1 MKDNN
6 FEARIKKHSENMM
19 KSINAPFNIS
29 EKIDE
34 MENCNMKKVVSFNWL
49 KKTAYSA
56 AGFAAAFVLMFNLI
70 PGLSYAANDVPILGD
85 LVRIVTLGRFEV
97 KEGNYE
103 ADVVTPKIE
112 GLLDKKLESKLNAEF
127 SENADAV
134 IAAFEKDVKELT
146 EEFGKENFHLGVSAD
161 YVVKTDNEN
170 VLAIDFY
177 VTEIMASGA
186 ESHRFYNI
194 DKKTGMLITLESL
207 FLKNSDYV
215 TPISDYIIGEMK
227 ERNER
232 EEGHYFIGEED
243 SEGFVKISEE
253 QEFYINDAGNIV
265 ICFNEYE
272 VAAGAEGCPEFEI
285 PPYVIEKIR
294 K

>member
-1 MKDNN
+1 MMDKK
-6 FEARIKKHSENMM
+6 FEERLRKHSENMM
-19 KSINAPFNIS
+19 KSINAPFDIS

-56 AGFAAAFVLMFNLI
+56 AGFAAAFVLVFNLI
-70 PGLSYAANDVPILGD
+70 PGLSYAANDVPILGN

-97 KEGNYE
+97 NEGNYE
-103 ADVVTPKIE
+103 ANVVTPKIE
-112 GLLDKKLESKLNAEF
+112 GLIDKELEAKLNAEF
-127 SENADAV
+127 SENAAAV
-134 IAAFEKDVKELT
+134 IAAFEKDVKELS
-146 EEFGKENFHLGVSAD
+146 EEYGKENFHLGVSAD

-207 FLKNSDYV
+207 FLENSDYV
-215 TPISDYIIGEMK
+215 TPISEYIIGEMK
-227 ERNER
+227 ERNEN
-232 EEGHYFIGEED
+232 EGGYYFVGEDD
-243 SEGFVKISEE
+243 SEGFVSISEE

-285 PPYVIEKIR
+285 PLYVIEKIR